1 MIIYKKMEVKYHSN
15 RRISNQLE
23 SASAQWSKSIG
34 VFAWFYLARHWQA
47 QFIIELF
54 VEHQQFVDYCP
65 WEVELKLK
73 LNFGL
78 LGGEK
83 DNQKCE
89 SRKKIESFCHGGKSY
104 YWIKLWSSWYSSEE
118 RLSPNRK
125 VRLFIIQ
132 GGAKVVGQCTVVGG
146 ADKTH

>member
-1 MIIYKKMEVKYHSN
+1 MKN
-15 RRISNQLE
+15 LPQL
-23 SASAQWSKSIG
+23 
-34 VFAWFYLARHWQA
+34 
-47 QFIIELF
+47 FITRQNTADKFVLKEMMHPADLF

-89 SRKKIESFCHGGKSY
+89 SRKKIESFCHGGKSNY
-104 YWIKLWSSWYSSEE
+104 
-118 RLSPNRK
+118 
-125 VRLFIIQ
+125 
-132 GGAKVVGQCTVVGG
+132 
-146 ADKTH
+146 